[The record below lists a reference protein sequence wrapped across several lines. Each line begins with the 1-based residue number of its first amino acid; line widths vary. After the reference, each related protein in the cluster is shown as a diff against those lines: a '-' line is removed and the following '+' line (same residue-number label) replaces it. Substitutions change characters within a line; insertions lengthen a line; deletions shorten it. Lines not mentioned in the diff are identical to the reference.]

1 MIKNNVMKIIVLVL
15 IILSVISIF
24 IYKKIINSEKV
35 KVEMKSD
42 EKNQDVGIYSANT
55 SKVVKMLNFVQDG
68 CPPCKQMKS
77 LILELKQEYEGRVE
91 IEELDIYLNSNLAE
105 KYDIMYTPTQIF
117 LDKDN
122 NVIYKNVGFLG
133 KNKIK
138 EIIDK
143 GGVD

>member
-1 MIKNNVMKIIVLVL
+1 MIKNNVIKIIALVL

-42 EKNQDVGIYSANT
+42 EKNQDVGIYNADK
-55 SKVVKMLNFVQDG
+55 SKIVKMLNFVQDG

-77 LILELKQEYEGRVE
+77 LILELKEEYEGRVK
-91 IEELDIYLNSNLAE
+91 IEEVDIYLNSNLAE

-122 NVIYKNVGFLG
+122 NIIYKNVGFLG

-138 EIIDK
+138 EIINK
-143 GGVD
+143 GNNK

>member
-1 MIKNNVMKIIVLVL
+1 MIKNNVIKFVALVL
-15 IILSVISIF
+15 IILSVITIF

-42 EKNQDVGIYSANT
+42 EKNQDVGIYSDNT

-77 LILELKQEYEGRVE
+77 LILELKEEYEGRVE
-91 IEELDIYLNSNLAE
+91 IEEVDIYLNSNLAE

-122 NVIYKNVGFLG
+122 AVIYKNVGFLG

-138 EIIDK
+138 KIIDK

>member
-15 IILSVISIF
+15 IILSIISIF

>member
-15 IILSVISIF
+15 IILSIISIF

-42 EKNQDVGIYSANT
+42 EKNQDVGIYSANI

-143 GGVD
+143 GGVY

>member
-15 IILSVISIF
+15 IILSIISIF

-143 GGVD
+143 GGVY

>member
-15 IILSVISIF
+15 IILSIISIF

-133 KNKIK
+133 KKKIK

-143 GGVD
+143 GGVY

>member
-15 IILSVISIF
+15 IILSIISIF

-133 KNKIK
+133 KKNK
-138 EIIDK
+138 
-143 GGVD
+143 GNNR

>member
-15 IILSVISIF
+15 IILSIISIF

-105 KYDIMYTPTQIF
+105 KYDII
-117 LDKDN
+117 
-122 NVIYKNVGFLG
+122 
-133 KNKIK
+133 
-138 EIIDK
+138 
-143 GGVD
+143 

>member
-1 MIKNNVMKIIVLVL
+1 MIKNNVIKIIVLVL
-15 IILSVISIF
+15 IILSIISIF

-35 KVEMKSD
+35 KVEMKSG

>member
-15 IILSVISIF
+15 IILSIISIF

-35 KVEMKSD
+35 KLEMKSD

-143 GGVD
+143 GGVY

>member
-15 IILSVISIF
+15 IILSIISIF

-143 GGVD
+143 GGIY

>member
-15 IILSVISIF
+15 IILSIISIF

-133 KNKIK
+133 KKK
-138 EIIDK
+138 
-143 GGVD
+143 

>member
-15 IILSVISIF
+15 IILSIISIF

-77 LILELKQEYEGRVE
+77 LILELKEEYEGRVE
-91 IEELDIYLNSNLAE
+91 IEEVDIYLNSNLAE

-138 EIIDK
+138 KIIDK

>member
-1 MIKNNVMKIIVLVL
+1 MIKNNVIKFVALVL
-15 IILSVISIF
+15 IILSVITIF

-42 EKNQDVGIYSANT
+42 EKNQDVGIYSDNT

-77 LILELKQEYEGRVE
+77 LILELKEEYEGRVE

-138 EIIDK
+138 KIIDK

>member
-1 MIKNNVMKIIVLVL
+1 MIKNNVIKIVALVL

-42 EKNQDVGIYSANT
+42 EKNQNIGIYSDNT

-77 LILELKQEYEGRVE
+77 LILELKEEYEGRVE
-91 IEELDIYLNSNLAE
+91 IEEVDIYLNSNLAE
-105 KYDIMYTPTQIF
+105 KYDMMYTPTQIF

-138 EIIDK
+138 KIIDK

>member
-15 IILSVISIF
+15 IILSIISIF

-77 LILELKQEYEGRVE
+77 LILELKQEYEGGVE

-143 GGVD
+143 GGVY

>member
-15 IILSVISIF
+15 IILSIISIF

-117 LDKDN
+117 LDKEN

-143 GGVD
+143 GGVY

>member
-1 MIKNNVMKIIVLVL
+1 MIKNNVIKIIVLVL
-15 IILSVISIF
+15 IILSIISIF
-24 IYKKIINSEKV
+24 IYKKIINLEKV